1 MDLGSLKAPSGAR
14 KKRKR
19 LGRGT
24 GSGHGKTSTK
34 GHKGQKARAGGY
46 HKRGFEGGQMTLTR
60 RLPKQGFVNIFSK
73 KFDIVNVGDL
83 VDLPKGTVVD
93 EALLETQGFVKKK
106 RSGIKILGGGELK
119 NALVIKVARLSES
132 ARKKIEAAG
141 GRIEAAAAQAPQ
153 VKG

>member
-1 MDLGSLKAPSGAR
+1 MDLGSLKAPVGAR

-24 GSGHGKTSTK
+24 GSGHGKTSTR

-73 KFDIVNVGDL
+73 RYAVVNVGDL
-83 VDLPKGTVVD
+83 GEVPQGTVID
-93 EALLETQGFVKKK
+93 EAFLTSGGFVKKVLH
-106 RSGIKILGGGELK
+106 GVKILGGGELK
-119 NALVIKVARLSES
+119 TALVFKVSGCSES
-132 ARKKIEAAG
+132 AKKKIEAAG
-141 GRIEAAAAQAPQ
+141 GRIEASKD
-153 VKG
+153 VRS